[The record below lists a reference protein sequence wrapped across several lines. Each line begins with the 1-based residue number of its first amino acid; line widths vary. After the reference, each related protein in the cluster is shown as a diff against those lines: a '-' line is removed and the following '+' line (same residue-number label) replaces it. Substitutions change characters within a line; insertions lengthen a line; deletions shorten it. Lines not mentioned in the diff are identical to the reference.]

1 MGDRIKY
8 RVILSGLQ
16 LLVGIFAGCVLI
28 ARAQSEAYLQLLF
41 YAAAAVLGLSL
52 GIKGLIRFIRHDS
65 K

>member
-16 LLVGIFAGCVLI
+16 LLVGILAGCVLI
-28 ARAQSEAYLQLLF
+28 ARAQSEGYLQLLF

>member
-16 LLVGIFAGCVLI
+16 LLVGVLAGYVLI

>member
-16 LLVGIFAGCVLI
+16 LLVRILAGCVLI

>member
-16 LLVGIFAGCVLI
+16 LLAGILAGGVLI
-28 ARAQSEAYLQLLF
+28 ARAQSEADLQLLF

>member
-16 LLVGIFAGCVLI
+16 LLVGILARCVLI

>member
-16 LLVGIFAGCVLI
+16 LLVGILAGGVLI

>member
-16 LLVGIFAGCVLI
+16 LLVGILGGYVLI

>member
-16 LLVGIFAGCVLI
+16 LLVGILAGYVLI